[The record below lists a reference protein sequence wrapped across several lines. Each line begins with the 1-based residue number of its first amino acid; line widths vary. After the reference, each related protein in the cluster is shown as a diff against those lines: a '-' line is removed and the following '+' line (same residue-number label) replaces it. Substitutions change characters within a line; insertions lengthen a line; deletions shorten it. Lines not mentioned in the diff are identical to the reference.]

1 MTLSRR
7 TLLKSLGLGG
17 ASLALPSF
25 GMMAQAAPSG
35 PAPVLHQFRFGDAT
49 ITALLDGHLA
59 IPSAIFTGS
68 DPAKVAET
76 LAGSFYRE
84 GGQGLEIPVN
94 GYLVERGGQY
104 TLIDTGTA
112 QLMGPDLGGLLAA
125 LTATGV
131 TAEQITTVLL
141 THMHPDHAGGLIA
154 PDGSAAFPN
163 AELVVAE
170 TEWGFWYDDAIMASV
185 DEGSRGFFQM
195 ARDAVAPYAERRKP
209 FTGEVEVAPG
219 FTAMPLPGHTPGH
232 SGFMLDAGGAQLLFW
247 GDVVHSTALQF
258 KNPDWTI
265 PFDADQPL
273 AAQTRKA
280 MFDRAAADQ
289 LLVTGMHLDF
299 PGLGRV
305 ERDGAAYAFDQAPWQ
320 FGL

>member
-1 MTLSRR
+1 MTFSRR
-7 TLLKSLGLGG
+7 TLLKTLGVGT
-17 ASLALPSF
+17 ASLALPTLST
-25 GMMAQAAPSG
+25 MAQAAPAG
-35 PAPVLHQFRFGDAT
+35 PAPVLHQFRLGDAT
-49 ITALLDGHLA
+49 ITALLDGHLPVPA
-59 IPSAIFTGS
+59 TMFTGY
-68 DPAKVAET
+68 DAARAQET
-76 LAGSFYRE
+76 LEGSFYRE
-84 GGQGLEIPVN
+84 GAQGLEIPVN
-94 GYLVERGGQY
+94 GYLVERGGKY
-104 TLIDTGTA
+104 TLVDSGTA
-112 QLMGPDLGGLLAA
+112 QLMGPDLGGLMAA
-125 LTATGV
+125 LAATGV
-131 TAEQITTVLL
+131 GAGDISTILL
-141 THMHPDHAGGLIA
+141 THMHPDHAGGLLA
-154 PDGSAAFPN
+154 ADGSAAFPN

-170 TEWGFWYDDAIMASV
+170 TEWDFWYDDAIMASV

-195 ARDAVAPYAERRKP
+195 ARDAVAPYADRKKP

-232 SGFMLDAGGAQLLFW
+232 SGFMLDAGDEQLLIW

-258 KNPDWTI
+258 ANPDWTI
-265 PFDADQPL
+265 PFDTDQPL

-305 ERDGAAYAFDQAPWQ
+305 VRDGAAYAFHQAPWQ

>member
-7 TLLKSLGLGG
+7 TLLKTLGFGA
-17 ASLALPSF
+17 ASLSLPAF
-25 GMMAQAAPSG
+25 GRLAQAAPAG
-35 PAPVLHQFRFGDAT
+35 PAPVLHQIRLGEMT

-59 IPSAIFTGS
+59 VPAAAFTGY
-68 DPAKVAET
+68 DAARAEET
-76 LAGSFYRE
+76 LSGSFYSE
-84 GGQGLEIPVN
+84 GPQGLEIPVN

-104 TLIDTGTA
+104 TLVDTGTA
-112 QLMGPDLGGLLAA
+112 QLMGPDLGGLMAA
-125 LTATGV
+125 LSAAGV
-131 TAEQITTVLL
+131 APAQISTVLL
-141 THMHPDHAGGLIA
+141 THMHPDHAGGLLA
-154 PDGSAAFPN
+154 ADGSAAFPN

-170 TEWGFWYDDAIMASV
+170 AEWAFWHDDAIMASV

-195 ARDAVAPYAERRKP
+195 ARNAVAPYAQRRKV
-209 FTGEVEVAPG
+209 FAGEGEVLPG
-219 FTAMPLPGHTPGH
+219 FDAMPLPGHTPGH
-232 SGFMLDAGGAQLLFW
+232 SGFMLDTGATPLLIW

-258 KNPDWTI
+258 ANPGWTI
-265 PFDADQPL
+265 PFDVDQPL
-273 AAQTRKA
+273 AAETRKA

>member
-7 TLLKSLGLGG
+7 SLLKTAGLGT
-17 ASLALPSF
+17 ASLAVPAF
-25 GMMAQAAPSG
+25 GTIAQAAPAG
-35 PAPVLHQFRFGDAT
+35 PAPVLHQFRLGDAT
-49 ITALLDGHLA
+49 ITALLDGHLP
-59 IPSAIFTGS
+59 IPAAVFTGY
-68 DPAKVAET
+68 DAARAEES
-76 LAGSFYRE
+76 LAGGFYRE
-84 GGQGLEIPVN
+84 GPQGLEIPVN
-94 GYLVERGGQY
+94 GYLVERNGTY

-112 QLMGPDLGGLLAA
+112 QLMGPDLGGLMAA
-125 LTATGV
+125 LTAAGV
-131 TAEQITTVLL
+131 AAADITTVLL
-141 THMHPDHAGGLIA
+141 THIHPDHAGGLLA

-170 TEWGFWYDDAIMASV
+170 ADWGFWHDDAIMASV

-195 ARDAVAPYAERRKP
+195 ARDAVAPYAERAKR
-209 FTGEVEVAPG
+209 FAGEGEVAPG

-232 SGFMLDAGGAQLLFW
+232 SGFMLDAGAEQLLFW

-258 KNPDWTI
+258 PNPDWTI
-265 PFDADQPL
+265 PFDVDQPL

-305 ERDGAAYAFDQAPWQ
+305 VRDGEAYAFDKAPWQ